1 MKTKINTVSYL
12 FGSVYEFNG
21 VRYIFSH
28 HFGDWYMLMTM
39 DGKDFELIA
48 PEKLTWLYQLPVKF
62 DKGYDYVITDDNLI
76 LRQLGKQCPDFT
88 DAEKAE
94 ILRRAEDSPYYYLRL
109 SYNRG
114 SITHEDYKRISNQ
127 CLVQH
132 FMNHKKDYLVCYA

>member
-62 DKGYDYVITDDNLI
+62 YKGLDYVITDDELI
-76 LRQLGKQCPDFT
+76 LTQSGIKYPYLDNNERADLF
-88 DAEKAE
+88 
-94 ILRRAEDSPYYYLRL
+94 RRAADSPYHYLRAN
-109 SYNRG
+109 YNRG
-114 SITHEDYKRISNQ
+114 WTHFEDYKRTTLE
-127 CLVQH
+127 CLAQH
-132 FMNHKKDYLVCYA
+132 FINHEADIRLCFI

>member
-1 MKTKINTVSYL
+1 MKTKIITTTYQ
-12 FGSVYEFNG
+12 FGSVFECNG
-21 VRYIFSH
+21 VKYIFSH
-28 HFGDWYMLMTM
+28 NFANGYILFTM
-39 DGKDFELIA
+39 DGADFDLFHPKE
-48 PEKLTWLYQLPVKF
+48 LTWLYQLPVKF
-62 DKGYDYVITDDNLI
+62 YKGYDYVITDDNLI

-94 ILRRAEDSPYYYLRL
+94 ILRRAEDSPYHYLRL

-132 FMNHKKDYLVCYA
+132 FMNHKKDYLICYA